1 MIIQQFF
8 KFQTEAASL
17 HSSNRPPYPFS
28 FSALSLFFIASMQIN
43 PSTHTCMRVS
53 ALPGDR
59 PHTVDNRITFQ
70 EFVPILKA
78 GAGSKPSGSEAQFVE
93 GLSVFGSKDGGI
105 SASEL
110 RHVLT
115 SLGEKLSDE
124 DVDQLLRKMKVAEG
138 GTVNV
143 AEFVQ
148 MVMA

>member
-1 MIIQQFF
+1 M
-8 KFQTEAASL
+8 
-17 HSSNRPPYPFS
+17 
-28 FSALSLFFIASMQIN
+28 
-43 PSTHTCMRVS
+43 
-53 ALPGDR
+53 
-59 PHTVDNRITFQ
+59 
-70 EFVPILKA
+70 PILKA
-78 GAGSKPSGSEAQFVE
+78 GEGSKPSGSEPQFVE

-124 DVDQLLRKMKVAEG
+124 DVDQLLRKMNVEAD

-143 AEFVQ
+143 EEFVK